1 VSEPPPAAR
10 ERILET
16 ASRLFYERGIRAV
29 GVDTIVAEA
38 NVAKTTLYQ
47 HFKTKDDLIEAYLE
61 ASDDNL
67 RAWLASVTNSSGEPP
82 EERILAV
89 FRQMGDWVARAGY
102 RGCGFINASM
112 ELADPVHP
120 GSVVA
125 AAHKDH
131 VRDAFGTLA
140 ADAGVSDPDRFARE
154 LVVLLDGAFVGAA
167 MQGATAPFEAAERA
181 AALLLR
187 ARGV

>member
-1 VSEPPPAAR
+1 MPEPASAAR

-47 HFKTKDDLIEAYLE
+47 HFKTKDDLIAAYLQ
-61 ASDDNL
+61 ASDENL
-67 RAWLASVTNSSGEPP
+67 RAWFSTLLDGGDDPP
-82 EERILAV
+82 EERLLAV
-89 FRQMGDWVARAGY
+89 FRKMGDWVARAGF

-112 ELADPVHP
+112 ELADRAHP

-125 AAHKDH
+125 AGHKDH
-131 VRDAFGTLA
+131 VLDAFAALA
-140 ADAGVSDPDRFARE
+140 RQAGVDDAERLARD
-154 LVVLLDGAFVGAA
+154 LLVLLVGAFAGSA
-167 MQGATAPFEAAERA
+167 MQGTTAPFETAERA

-187 ARGV
+187 ARGL